1 MNKPIE
7 LLAPAGSKD
16 AFLAA
21 VAAGAD
27 AVYFGLEE
35 FNARTRAENIKSS
48 DLALLC
54 AAAHAH
60 NCKCYLTLNIIIF
73 NDEFD
78 AIKILVKKAISDGID
93 AVIVQDIGLIYFLAE
108 NFPMLPVHVSTQVT
122 THNTAQIEFLAQFAN
137 VTQVNLSRELP
148 LADISVIN
156 KKLAE
161 HNLKSEVF
169 VHGAYCISFSGQC
182 YMSSILYGEA
192 GNRGACVQP
201 CRRSYT
207 KNTGD
212 VDPINAKTQ
221 FTPFNLKDNCA
232 FDVAAELIKTGTDS
246 FKIEGRIKSA
256 EYVWAVTTAWRK
268 KIDELNGV
276 KASDIAVSDCSKDN
290 SKQLLS
296 GSFNRG
302 FADDYLQ
309 NLASSAMFAS
319 QKDGEGDTKDNSVF
333 NAGSV
338 ISYTSD
344 TKQLIMRVNDAS
356 NSEKSTTC
364 STDKLVKG
372 SKLTI
377 RNTAGTFVC
386 SGEISKII
394 ANPGVQTG
402 NATYEFHLTS
412 KPDAYHVLRIERGQ
426 LVTAQPLL
434 IAPEI
439 LKQLCSNIAESGNRI
454 LTDKNGKNSAMITI
468 TVSGGI
474 GEKLAAQFSIVDGS
488 SITVLSESLLTQ
500 AKNIGLS
507 KDTLESKL
515 CAFGGTPYT
524 LANLDCSNIHGEL
537 FLPLKELKAMRRQAV
552 EQLDAQNVV
561 IDKVVESSKNEIEP
575 IDSTEK
581 EQTITKV
588 SEKSE
593 QSYAVIYSA
602 FEDIE
607 AERSKMVKLGDKEY
621 QISKRILEIPLEW
634 SAETESYLLEHKD
647 VIPLFSAIL
656 FEQDLQHADSL
667 LKKIADSSTSRFVWC
682 ENTGLAYLAEKKG
695 LQVIAGSNL
704 NTTNK
709 HTINAYTSL
718 LRCPIVVLSPE
729 LPLDDVIK
737 SQSNGKIWYM
747 LLSNQFLMQ
756 SRQCLVKNI
765 PDAKGKLCSK
775 KDCDRDCILHC
786 NRHVEFVDLQ
796 KNNLLGIKR
805 PGFYS
810 ALYKK
815 ELLNR
820 QSILN
825 TPYGEK
831 LNAAVD
837 TWIIDER
844 KL

>member
-1 MNKPIE
+1 MNKTIE
-7 LLAPAGSKD
+7 LLAPAGSKN

-35 FNARTRAENIKSS
+35 FNARKRAENIKSS
-48 DLALLC
+48 DLAQLC

-73 NDEFD
+73 NSEFN
-78 AIKILVKKAISDGID
+78 AIKILLKKAINDGID
-93 AVIVQDIGLIYFLAE
+93 AVIVQDIGLIQFLE
-108 NFPMLPVHVSTQVT
+108 KNFPKLPVHVSTQVT
-122 THNTAQIEFLAQFAN
+122 THNTAQVEFLAQFAN

-148 LADISVIN
+148 LSDISVLN
-156 KKLAE
+156 KKLSE
-161 HNLKSEVF
+161 HNIKSEVF

-182 YMSSILYGEA
+182 YMSSVLYGEA

-207 KNTGD
+207 KNSDDIDIT
-212 VDPINAKTQ
+212 NSKTQ
-221 FTPFNLKDNCA
+221 FAPFNLKDNCA

-246 FKIEGRIKSA
+246 LKIEGRIKSA
-256 EYVWAVTTAWRK
+256 EYVWAVTTAWRQ
-268 KIDELNGV
+268 KIDEINGV
-276 KASDIAVSDCSKDN
+276 KTSN
-290 SKQLLS
+290 TTSKQLLS

-309 NLASSAMFAS
+309 NLASSAMFAL
-319 QKDGEGDTKDNSVF
+319 QKDGEGDAKDTSVF
-333 NAGSV
+333 TAGSV

-344 TKQLIMRVNDAS
+344 TKQLIMRVFDECI
-356 NSEKSTTC
+356 SEKNASGSTN
-364 STDKLVKG
+364 KLVKG

-377 RNTAGTFVC
+377 RNTAGNFVC
-386 SGEISKII
+386 SAQISKVIS
-394 ANPGVQTG
+394 NPGLKTG
-402 NATYEFHLTS
+402 NATYEIFLTS
-412 KPDAYHVLRIERGQ
+412 KPDAYHSLRIERGQ
-426 LVTAQPLL
+426 IVTAQPLL

-439 LKQLCSNIAESGNRI
+439 LKQLCSNVAESGNRM
-454 LTDKNGKNSAMITI
+454 LTDKKGKNSAMITL
-468 TVSGGI
+468 TVSGDI
-474 GEKLAAQFSIVDGS
+474 GKKLAAQFSIVDG
-488 SITVLSESLLTQ
+488 ITVTVFSESLLTQ

-524 LANLDCSNIHGEL
+524 LASLDCSTLRGEL

-552 EQLDAQNVV
+552 EQLDAQNVEA
-561 IDKVVESSKNEIEP
+561 KEVVETSKVEIEQ
-575 IDSTEK
+575 IDATEK
-581 EQTITKV
+581 EQPIPEERDT
-588 SEKSE
+588 SEHT
-593 QSYAVIYSA
+593 YAVLYSS

-607 AERSKMVKLGDKEY
+607 VEQSKMIKLGDKEY
-621 QISKRILEIPLEW
+621 PISKRILEMPLEW
-634 SAETESYLLEHKD
+634 SVKTESYLLEHKD

-656 FEQDLQHADSL
+656 FEQDLQHADAL

-682 ENTGLAYLAEKKG
+682 ENTGLAYLAQQKG
-695 LQVIAGSNL
+695 LKVIAGSNL
-704 NTTNK
+704 NTTNN
-709 HTINAYTSL
+709 HTINAYTSIL
-718 LRCPIVVLSPE
+718 KSSIVVLSPE
-729 LPLDDVIK
+729 MPVDNVIK
-737 SQSNGKIWYM
+737 SHSNGKIWYM

-765 PDAKGKLCSK
+765 PDVNGKLCSK
-775 KDCDRDCILHC
+775 KNCDRDCILHC

-796 KNNLLGIKR
+796 KNNLRGIKR

-815 ELLNR
+815 ELFNR
-820 QSILN
+820 QNILN

-837 TWIIDER
+837 TWIIDAR